1 MSNVYMSGARPQAL
15 SAGWQEVIGGIANW
29 RIAHLLGIG
38 ELRRRYARSRLGQ
51 FWLVASTGI
60 TVGILGV
67 VWSMLWKTPLEDML
81 PYIAIALILW
91 SFITGTLGEAPTVLI
106 AATPIF
112 LNQGMSFSTVV
123 FALLY
128 RQLLVFLHNT
138 AIAALTLLL
147 FQRPLGPEAFLALPG
162 LLLLVVNLAWSAHL
176 IAMACS
182 RFRDLAPVVANLL
195 VVGFFITPVFWQ
207 ESQISAEQSWLI
219 RFNPLA
225 TLLSLV
231 RDPILG
237 KMPPADSWLTAILLA
252 VLGTFATIVVIG
264 RFRRRIIYWL

>member
-1 MSNVYMSGARPQAL
+1 MSSVYISGARPHAL

-60 TVGILGV
+60 MVGVLGV
-67 VWSMLWKTPLEDML
+67 VWSMLWKMSLEDML

-91 SFITGTLGEAPTVLI
+91 SLITGTLGEAPMVLI

-123 FALLY
+123 FALVY
-128 RQLLVFLHNT
+128 RQLLIFLHNT
-138 AIAALTLLL
+138 TIAALTLLV

-207 ESQISAEQSWLI
+207 ESQISAEHYWLI
-219 RFNPLA
+219 SFNPLA

-237 KMPPADSWLTAILLA
+237 KVPPADSWLTAILLA

-264 RFRRRIIYWL
+264 RFRHRIIYWL